1 MKIVNLFIN
10 LRHSHEVF
18 IKQDISWI
26 WKSFERNNFLSFFSI
41 QVSLYTFI
49 EAKLLERQLNSF
61 IIPSGMHKEPI
72 LEGGSLYRHFRA
84 TRSSFGIEALI
95 TFLME
100 IVHYDKMH
108 AFVSYLKHIKSQL
121 PMFGLQSATR
131 AELVSPHKHFAVSCI
146 LADQICYE
154 S

>member
-1 MKIVNLFIN
+1 MKCSLNNIFHGSENHLNGIIFYRFFRCKSLF
-10 LRHSHEVF
+10 
-18 IKQDISWI
+18 
-26 WKSFERNNFLSFFSI
+26 
-41 QVSLYTFI
+41 YTFI

-61 IIPSGMHKEPI
+61 IIPSGMHKKP
-72 LEGGSLYRHFRA
+72 LSEGGSLYRHFRA

-108 AFVSYLKHIKSQL
+108 AFVSYLKQ
-121 PMFGLQSATR
+121 
-131 AELVSPHKHFAVSCI
+131 LVSPHKHFAVSCI
-146 LADQICYE
+146 LADQIRYE